1 MEFSEVEVDKP
12 SKPHFL
18 QSFLRYFIII
28 VIVLL
33 IFNAFNP
40 ALYLYGTKTI
50 EVETINYPNTWA
62 FVSFILYKIALA
74 LLLAYF
80 TGIFLLLL

>member
-12 SKPHFL
+12 SKPHFGKR
-18 QSFLRYFIII
+18 FLRFFIII

-50 EVETINYPNTWA
+50 EVETINYPNTWS
-62 FVSFILYKIALA
+62 FVAFILYKIALA